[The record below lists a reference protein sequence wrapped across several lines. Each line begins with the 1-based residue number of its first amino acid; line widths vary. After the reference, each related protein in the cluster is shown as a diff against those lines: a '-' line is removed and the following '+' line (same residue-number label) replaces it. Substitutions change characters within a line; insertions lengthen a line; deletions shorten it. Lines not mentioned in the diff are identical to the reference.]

1 MRQSANTNEVLS
13 SDFFNDAE
21 NEPWELPGS
30 TRLGV
35 TSMHINGYWV
45 REQLTHLRGSK
56 IFVMSQSPRKTWDKP
71 CVKLSSISIRSFTAY
86 LLLIS
91 LCSNYLEIK
100 SLPSCGILANSFPL
114 PFSSTVRQR
123 QCTTA
128 LRTMRI
134 KCGERG
140 HAEYQKDHYLY
151 SPSRHSE
158 ASWIWT
164 ARVNTG
170 HIEPNA

>member
-1 MRQSANTNEVLS
+1 MTLKMKPKSFHVPLV
-13 SDFFNDAE
+13 
-21 NEPWELPGS
+21 W
-30 TRLGV
+30 V
-35 TSMHINGYWV
+35 CISMHINGYWV
-45 REQLTHLRGSK
+45 RERLTHWRGSK

-71 CVKLSSISIRSFTAY
+71 CIKLSSISIHSFSAS

-91 LCSNYLEIK
+91 LYSNYLEIK
-100 SLPSCGILANSFPL
+100 SLPSCGMLANSFPL
-114 PFSSTVRQR
+114 TFSSTVRQR

-128 LRTMRI
+128 LRTARI

-151 SPSRHSE
+151 SPSLYSE

-164 ARVNTG
+164 AQVNTG
-170 HIEPNA
+170 HIKPNA